1 MDKSK
6 AVKAAIA
13 FKRGAAFIR
22 GMQQLAQDA
31 DVPEGARWITI
42 GAHENE
48 DGESS
53 GGRHV
58 LIDKESGTILK
69 GLSKDVQG
77 KTLNEAFKELKKTNG
92 KKGEKNSQ
100 IFHYMPRKEFIDIFK
115 VSNSI
120 NADPDE
126 SSTVKIWHKDRT
138 FEYFDYE
145 SDPKELARALRRP
158 GIKAIVWTNEG
169 DVGYYGSPNDIVMR
183 LSLIP
188 I

>member
-1 MDKSK
+1 MNKSK

-13 FKRGAAFIR
+13 FKRGMAFVR

-42 GAHENE
+42 GAHKNE

-77 KTLNEAFKELKKTNG
+77 KTLNEAFKELKKTDG

-100 IFHYMPRKEFIDIFK
+100 IFHYMPRKENMVQRSYI
-115 VSNSI
+115 
-120 NADPDE
+120 
-126 SSTVKIWHKDRT
+126 
-138 FEYFDYE
+138 
-145 SDPKELARALRRP
+145 
-158 GIKAIVWTNEG
+158 
-169 DVGYYGSPNDIVMR
+169 
-183 LSLIP
+183 
-188 I
+188 

>member
-1 MDKSK
+1 MNKSK

-13 FKRGAAFIR
+13 FKRGMAFVR

-42 GAHENE
+42 GAHKNE

-77 KTLNEAFKELKKTNG
+77 KRRRTIRYSTPCRVK
-92 KKGEKNSQ
+92 
-100 IFHYMPRKEFIDIFK
+100 
-115 VSNSI
+115 
-120 NADPDE
+120 
-126 SSTVKIWHKDRT
+126 SSLTCLGA
-138 FEYFDYE
+138 
-145 SDPKELARALRRP
+145 P
-158 GIKAIVWTNEG
+158 
-169 DVGYYGSPNDIVMR
+169 VGMS
-183 LSLIP
+183 
-188 I
+188 